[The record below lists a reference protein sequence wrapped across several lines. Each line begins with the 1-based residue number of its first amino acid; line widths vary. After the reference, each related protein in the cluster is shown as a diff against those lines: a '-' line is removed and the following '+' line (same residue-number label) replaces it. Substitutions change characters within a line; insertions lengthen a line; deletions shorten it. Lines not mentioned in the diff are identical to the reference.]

1 MKLSPHKFAQYR
13 THHEIDV
20 DMDGEFWP
28 MMGILFT
35 IWGAWT
41 GIVHFLDW
49 LTVDA
54 IAWYVEPWTILP
66 LLFLLIMKEK
76 FDSLNPLHWWPMFFG
91 YKIAGAKFEA
101 VKESSDALDGA
112 FESPDFGF
120 WESFG
125 KMLLAEKPDASGTLV
140 QDAMAN
146 WKTFWMFPSIMAL
159 VVAGIFFVSFF
170 DKGSSEEIS
179 TKEQD

>member
-1 MKLSPHKFAQYR
+1 MKPSPHKFAQYR

-28 MMGILFT
+28 MIGILFT
-35 IWGAWT
+35 IWGGWT

-91 YKIAGAKFEA
+91 YKIKLPDTDRIMIYPSNGEDL
-101 VKESSDALDGA
+101 VKETRRSI
-112 FESPDFGF
+112 
-120 WESFG
+120 
-125 KMLLAEKPDASGTLV
+125 TR
-140 QDAMAN
+140 
-146 WKTFWMFPSIMAL
+146 TPSRL
-159 VVAGIFFVSFF
+159 RTHQVP
-170 DKGSSEEIS
+170 
-179 TKEQD
+179 

>member
-91 YKIAGAKFEA
+91 YKIKLPDTDRIMIYPINGEDL
-101 VKESSDALDGA
+101 VKEHGGPLHIHIVDHEHIKFRRKKDAV
-112 FESPDFGF
+112 
-120 WESFG
+120 
-125 KMLLAEKPDASGTLV
+125 MY
-140 QDAMAN
+140 
-146 WKTFWMFPSIMAL
+146 AL
-159 VVAGIFFVSFF
+159 RNF
-170 DKGSSEEIS
+170 
-179 TKEQD
+179 